1 MNTKEGMKYLM
12 AENHFPSFFH
22 ILASIAR
29 KKTGWKLGVFH
40 RACYFILVV
49 FSSMCCLPN
58 PAQAQQGMPGLA
70 MLQNQTLHV
79 PTPALAQDLRMGRQ
93 YGEHLVFA
101 DAAGQV
107 KRQDASNGGSL
118 AVLYPDM
125 GEPYRSI
132 FAKIIEGIES
142 KSRLPVISIPIG
154 AKLDAA
160 ELNAQ
165 LKRSGV
171 KVVIALGRQGVKLA
185 NGLDREIAVVVGG
198 VLNLP
203 ENESRSMTGVS
214 LMPDPVLLFSRLKSL
229 LPSVKRVIVV
239 YDPKNNEWLIK
250 LAREAAKQQGLELL
264 AYEARDLASAAH
276 QYEAAFAG
284 ADKRDALWLPQ
295 DSTTVEEGSILPLVL
310 RESWSRGI
318 PFFSSSFLHAKK
330 GALFALYPNNLELGQ
345 SLAQA
350 AHSALSGDSR
360 KSGVSLLREV
370 LVAVNL
376 RTASHIGLNI
386 DYQSQRSFDSI
397 FPEP

>member
-1 MNTKEGMKYLM
+1 ML
-12 AENHFPSFFH
+12 ENS
-22 ILASIAR
+22 ASYFSDIRASSAS
-29 KKTGWKLGVFH
+29 KKTDAKPGLFQHAWWFFNIAFGIMVLCAAPV
-40 RACYFILVV
+40 RAEQTML
-49 FSSMCCLPN
+49 
-58 PAQAQQGMPGLA
+58 MPDLA
-70 MLQNQTLHV
+70 MLQNQMPQMH
-79 PTPALAQDLRMGRQ
+79 TPALAQDLRMGRR

-101 DAAGQV
+101 DTASQGR
-107 KRQDASNGGSL
+107 RQDVITGGSL

-142 KSRLPVISIPIG
+142 KSRMQVISMPIG
-154 AKLDAA
+154 PKLETGD
-160 ELNAQ
+160 LNAQ
-165 LKRSGV
+165 LKRNGV
-171 KVVIALGRQGVKLA
+171 KVVVALGRQAVKLA
-185 NGLDREIAVVVGG
+185 SSLDREIAVVVGG
-198 VLNLP
+198 VLNIP
-203 ENESRSMTGVS
+203 ESESRSMTGVS
-214 LMPDPVLLFSRLKSL
+214 LMPDPALLFSRLKSL
-229 LPSVKRVIVV
+229 LPGVKKVIVV

-250 LAREAAKQQGLELL
+250 LAREAAKQQGLELVT
-264 AYEARDLASAAH
+264 YEARDLASAAH
-276 QYEAAFAG
+276 QYEVAFAN

-310 RESWSRGI
+310 RESWNRGV

-345 SLAQA
+345 SLALA
-350 AHSALSGDSR
+350 AQIAVSGDGR

-370 LVAVNL
+370 LMAVNL

>member
-1 MNTKEGMKYLM
+1 ML
-12 AENHFPSFFH
+12 ENSATYFSD
-22 ILASIAR
+22 IRASSAS
-29 KKTGWKLGVFH
+29 KKTDGKPGLFQHVWWFFNIAFGIMVLCAGPV
-40 RACYFILVV
+40 RAEQTML
-49 FSSMCCLPN
+49 
-58 PAQAQQGMPGLA
+58 MPDLA
-70 MLQNQTLHV
+70 MLQNQMPQMH
-79 PTPALAQDLRMGRQ
+79 TPALAQDLRMGRR

-101 DAAGQV
+101 DTASQGR
-107 KRQDASNGGSL
+107 RQDVITGGSL

-142 KSRLPVISIPIG
+142 KSRMSVISMPIG
-154 AKLDAA
+154 PKLETGD
-160 ELNAQ
+160 LNAQ
-165 LKRSGV
+165 LKRNGV
-171 KVVIALGRQGVKLA
+171 KVVVALGRQAVKLA
-185 NGLDREIAVVVGG
+185 SGLDREIAVVVGG
-198 VLNLP
+198 VLNIP
-203 ENESRSMTGVS
+203 ESESRSMTGVS

-229 LPSVKRVIVV
+229 LPGVKRVIVV
-239 YDPKNNEWLIK
+239 YDPKNNDWLIK
-250 LAREAAKQQGLELL
+250 LAREAAKQQGLELVT
-264 AYEARDLASAAH
+264 YEARDLASAAH
-276 QYEAAFAG
+276 QYEVAFAN

-310 RESWSRGI
+310 RESWNRGV

-345 SLAQA
+345 SLALA
-350 AHSALSGDSR
+350 AQVAVSGDGR